1 MSGMTNTLP
10 TQSRGHSGAG
20 ADGRS
25 ASSRAG
31 EAAVRLTGLTKRYD
45 QVVAVAGL
53 DLTIAPGEVV
63 ALLGPNG
70 AGKSTTIDM
79 LLGLTRP
86 DSGSVAVYGMDP
98 VAAIRSG
105 RVGALLQSG
114 GLLPDLTVGEIV
126 TLSASLAAR
135 AGHSSPPSP
144 HRRGPRPVSQ
154 VLELAGVSDL
164 TKRRIAQL
172 SGGQQQRVRFAMA
185 LIVDPDLIVLD
196 EPTTGLDVEARRAF
210 WASMRTE
217 TEQGRTV
224 LFATH
229 YLDEADAYADRIVLM
244 RAGSVVADGT
254 AAQIKSVVSGRTI
267 RATLPGADP
276 VALSALPGV
285 DSVELRGDTALI
297 TSRDSDATL
306 RVLLT
311 TTAARDIEVTAHN
324 LEDAFLALTVGD
336 QS

>member
-1 MSGMTNTLP
+1 MY
-10 TQSRGHSGAG
+10 
-20 ADGRS
+20 
-25 ASSRAG
+25 
-31 EAAVRLTGLTKRYD
+31 GL
-45 QVVAVAGL
+45 
-53 DLTIAPGEVV
+53 
-63 ALLGPNG
+63 
-70 AGKSTTIDM
+70 
-79 LLGLTRP
+79 
-86 DSGSVAVYGMDP
+86 DP

-126 TLSASLAAR
+126 ALTASLRRPAAPGGRRCSTR
-135 AGHSSPPSP
+135 AG
-144 HRRGPRPVSQ
+144 VTD
-154 VLELAGVSDL
+154 LA
-164 TKRRIAQL
+164 KRRIGQL

-185 LIVDPDLIVLD
+185 LVADPDLIVLD

-210 WASMRTE
+210 WAAMRSE

-276 VALSALPGV
+276 VALSALPGRRER
-285 DSVELRGDTALI
+285 SNCAATPSLLA
-297 TSRDSDATL
+297 SRDSDATL

>member
-1 MSGMTNTLP
+1 MTNENSDP
-10 TQSRGHSGAG
+10 
-20 ADGRS
+20 
-25 ASSRAG
+25 
-31 EAAVRLTGLTKRYD
+31 VRLTGLIKRYGE
-45 QVVAVAGL
+45 VTAVDGL
-53 DLTIAPGEVV
+53 HLGIRRGEVV

-79 LLGLTRP
+79 LLGLVRP
-86 DSGSVAVYGMDP
+86 DACTALLYGMP
-98 VAAIRSG
+98 PARAVAEG

-114 GLLPDLTVGEIV
+114 GLLPDLTAAETVR
-126 TLSASLAAR
+126 LAAALAKR
-135 AGHSSPPSP
+135 
-144 HRRGPRPVSQ
+144 PRPVTE
-154 VLELAGVSDL
+154 VIDRAGVGAFAG
-164 TKRRIAQL
+164 RRVGQL
-172 SGGQQQRVRFAMA
+172 SGGQQQRVRFAVA
-185 LIVDPDLIVLD
+185 LVADPDLLVLD

>member
-1 MSGMTNTLP
+1 MAGMTHTNGDP
-10 TQSRGHSGAG
+10 
-20 ADGRS
+20 
-25 ASSRAG
+25 
-31 EAAVRLTGLTKRYD
+31 AVRLTTLTKRYD

-53 DLTIAPGEVV
+53 SLTITPGEVV

-86 DSGSVAVYGMDP
+86 DAGRVSLYGMEP
-98 VAAIRSG
+98 VAAIRAG

-126 TLSASLAAR
+126 GLAAALQDR
-135 AGHSSPPSP
+135 
-144 HRRGPRPVSQ
+144 PRPVRE
-154 VLELAGVSDL
+154 VLDRAGLSDL
-164 TKRRIAQL
+164 AKRRVGQL

-185 LIVDPDLIVLD
+185 LVADPDLLVLD

-210 WASMRTE
+210 WAAMRVE
-217 TEQGRTV
+217 TERGRTV

-254 AAQIKSVVSGRTI
+254 ASQIKSVVSGRLI
-267 RATLPGADP
+267 RATLPDADP
-276 VALSALPGV
+276 SVLAALPGA
-285 DSVELRGDTALI
+285 DSVELRGDTVLL
-297 TSRDSDATL
+297 TSRDSDTTL
-306 RVLLT
+306 RALLT

-324 LEDAFLALTVGD
+324 LEEAFLALTVGEP
-336 QS
+336 S

>member
-1 MSGMTNTLP
+1 VGDDHTGAGVRAAGTMGRMTDMLP
-10 TQSRGHSGAG
+10 TRTAAR
-20 ADGRS
+20 ADL
-25 ASSRAG
+25 G

-53 DLTIAPGEVV
+53 DLTIAAGEVV

-86 DSGSVAVYGMDP
+86 DTGDVGVYGMDP
-98 VAAIRSG
+98 VAAIRNG

-126 TLSASLAAR
+126 TLTGSLAAR
-135 AGHSSPPSP
+135 ARSVP
-144 HRRGPRPVSQ
+144 Q
-154 VLELAGVSDL
+154 VLERAGVADL
-164 TKRRIAQL
+164 SKRRIAQL

-185 LIVDPDLIVLD
+185 LVVDPDLIVLD
-196 EPTTGLDVEARRAF
+196 EPTTGLDVESRRAF
-210 WASMRTE
+210 WASMRAE
-217 TEQGRTV
+217 TQQGRTV

-244 RAGSVVADGT
+244 RAGRVVADGT
-254 AAQIKSVVSGRTI
+254 AAQIKAVVSGRTI

-276 VALSALPGV
+276 AALAALPAV
-285 DSVELRGDTALI
+285 DGVELRGDTVLI

-306 RVLLT
+306 RTLLT

>member
-1 MSGMTNTLP
+1 VPASITGMTNTLP
-10 TQSRGHSGAG
+10 TQSR
-20 ADGRS
+20 
-25 ASSRAG
+25 ASTGFG
-31 EAAVRLTGLTKRYD
+31 EPAVRLTGLTKRYG

-53 DLTIAPGEVV
+53 ELTIAPGEVV

-86 DSGSVAVYGMDP
+86 DAGTVAVYGMDP
-98 VAAIRSG
+98 VTAIRSG

-126 TLSASLAAR
+126 RLTASLAAK
-135 AGHSSPPSP
+135 
-144 HRRGPRPVSQ
+144 PRPVAQ
-154 VLELAGVSDL
+154 VLDRAGVSDL

-185 LIVDPDLIVLD
+185 LVADPDLIVLD

-306 RVLLT
+306 RILLT